1 MSSQPRVPKWA
12 STAEVVPGGVILTVG
27 ASGRLAV
34 VCAAAAID
42 LKLRNVAVT
51 SAADAVRRMAE
62 VAPRVVIV
70 PSTMDKREKDAI
82 AAAARSVDAEI
93 VDLPAVVQPQEV
105 THLVAHAVATKAT
118 RAANDAA
125 GPPTKRVP

>member
-1 MSSQPRVPKWA
+1 MSPQPRVPKWA

-51 SAADAVRRMAE
+51 SAAEAVRRMTE
-62 VAPRVVIV
+62 VAPRVVVV
-70 PSTMDKREKDAI
+70 PSTMDKKEKDAI
-82 AAAARSVDAEI
+82 AHAARSVDAEI
-93 VDLPAVVQPQEV
+93 VELPAVVQPQEV
-105 THLVAHAVATKAT
+105 THLVAHAVATRAT
-118 RAANDAA
+118 RAANDAS
-125 GPPTKRVP
+125 PPTKRVP